1 MNPFYDEED
10 LRQDA
15 ALLALEYDSRW
26 ASRKLKVLVRRR
38 RQEAFAQYRLRSFDT
53 PIRDGGRPLSDTLLP
68 TVLPPRIRTGRI
80 GRPRTRQLKHAH
92 CTVCGCLFYYR
103 CSPGRTK
110 QRVACSPACARCL
123 AQRARQILPTDGS
136 VERRYVLRHWS
147 TPKLAKY
154 YGVADPK
161 VVRDHLVKR
170 GVKLRRHT
178 VPVKCVLNYCHEP
191 AFKIR
196 HAGNGCRYGRL
207 CRQHWKK
214 HRAWL
219 SRVYKRKVRG

>member
-1 MNPFYDEED
+1 M
-10 LRQDA
+10 RQDA

-170 GVKLRRHT
+170 GVKLRR
-178 VPVKCVLNYCHEP
+178 
-191 AFKIR
+191 
-196 HAGNGCRYGRL
+196 
-207 CRQHWKK
+207 RQ
-214 HRAWL
+214 L
-219 SRVYKRKVRG
+219 SRFAMLATDADTGACVASIGRSIAPGYRAFIRGKFVGGGGSPWSLRDAPARSSRACPR